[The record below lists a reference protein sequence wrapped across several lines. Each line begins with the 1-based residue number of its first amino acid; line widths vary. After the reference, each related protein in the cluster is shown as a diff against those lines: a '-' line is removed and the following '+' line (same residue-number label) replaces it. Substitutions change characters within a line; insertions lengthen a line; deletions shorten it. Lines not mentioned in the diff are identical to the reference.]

1 MDLPGYGYAKAGKK
15 ERASF
20 RSLIEL
26 YLEKRAVLAGVVWLL
41 DSRREPSPDDFAIE
55 EILAARSVP
64 VLAVLT
70 KMDKL
75 TKRERAERAKA
86 IQLALGLESEQL
98 QTTSSSTGDGIAE
111 LAESILAAVG
121 AAGQAGG

>member
-1 MDLPGYGYAKAGKK
+1 M
-15 ERASF
+15 
-20 RSLIEL
+20 
-26 YLEKRAVLAGVVWLL
+26 VWLL
-41 DSRREPSPDDFAIE
+41 DSRRDPSPDDFAIE

-75 TKRERAERAKA
+75 TKRERAEREKA

-98 QTTSSSTGDGIAE
+98 QTTSSSSGEGIAE
-111 LAESILAAVG
+111 LAESILAAAG
-121 AAGQAGG
+121 AAGEAGG